1 MSRDAY
7 RTAMERFSAAAA
19 ADEFVLAAF
28 LGGSY
33 AAGRV
38 TETSD
43 LDVYVVTRRDDYD
56 AFWARRHDFV
66 RTWGDPVRLED
77 VVDFEG
83 LGFDMVL
90 FAFADGVY
98 GELACGHTDN
108 FMTIHGGPYEVFVDR
123 AGLLDGVVFPLLEG

>member
-33 AAGRV
+33 AAGRA

-66 RTWGDPVRLED
+66 RSEEHTSELQSHLNLVCRL
-77 VVDFEG
+77 
-83 LGFDMVL
+83 
-90 FAFADGVY
+90 
-98 GELACGHTDN
+98 
-108 FMTIHGGPYEVFVDR
+108 
-123 AGLLDGVVFPLLEG
+123 LLEKKKPMARKPDAYLVSNTPSHHSQNQYRE